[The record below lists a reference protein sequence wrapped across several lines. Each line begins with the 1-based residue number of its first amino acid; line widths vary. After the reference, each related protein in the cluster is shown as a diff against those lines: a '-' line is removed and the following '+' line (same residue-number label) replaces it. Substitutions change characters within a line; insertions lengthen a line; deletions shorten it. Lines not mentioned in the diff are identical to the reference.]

1 MQTMRS
7 GSRAP
12 ARRGPDTAALAEWSR
27 RRGLLA
33 AGMILL
39 GAVLPLLKNSMLAG
53 SVWVWPWQLLSPGA
67 TQRLAAAVATYT
79 PVDSYAAYVLIPFLA
94 AGVIAF
100 LAHTMPLG
108 FRFGG
113 YLATGSAY
121 LVVMLAGFPAQGQ
134 IFGLT
139 FVPPTSA
146 GALMVIVLLAAVA
159 TAATANRARKT
170 EPAWRAMRIAGGV
183 AGGVAALLFVLAV
196 LAGEGPWAGWPVR
209 LMCAAGAAYGVLAV
223 GSAFRVDPGP
233 GLARGASV
241 LVRVLLVGLPVA
253 CLIAQTVTRD
263 PFTTAIVGSGGGF
276 ANHLVSVVKS
286 TALFLGGALPAAW
299 GLAGLA
305 ALNAPSASPSPGTA
319 GTRPRPRTPGPAPR
333 RSRRPA

>member
-1 MQTMRS
+1 MSTARS

-12 ARRGPDTAALAEWSR
+12 VQLAAWSR
-27 RRGLLA
+27 RRGLVA
-33 AGMILL
+33 AGVILL
-39 GAVLPLLKNSMLAG
+39 GAVFPLLKNSMLAG
-53 SVWVWPWQLLSPGA
+53 SVWVWPWQLLSPGDSA
-67 TQRLAAAVATYT
+67 GLAAAVATYT

-94 AGVIAF
+94 AGVVAF

-113 YLATGSAY
+113 YLAIGLAY
-121 LVVMLAGFPAQGQ
+121 LIVMLAGFPAQGQ

-146 GALMVIVLLAAVA
+146 GALMVIALIAAVA
-159 TAATANRARKT
+159 VAATANRARKT
-170 EPAWRAMRIAGGV
+170 EPGWRAARIAGGAAGVV
-183 AGGVAALLFVLAV
+183 AVLLFALAV
-196 LAGEGPWAGWPVR
+196 LAGEGPWAAWPVR
-209 LMCAAGAAYGVLAV
+209 LMCTAGAVYGVLAV
-223 GSAFRVDPGP
+223 WSAFRADPG
-233 GLARGASV
+233 GLPRVASL
-241 LVRVLLVGLPVA
+241 LVRGLVVGLPVA
-253 CLIAQTVTRD
+253 GLLAQTVTRD
-263 PFTTAIVGSGGGF
+263 PFTTAIVASGGGF
-276 ANHLVSVVKS
+276 ANHLVSMGKS
-286 TALFLGGALPAAW
+286 TALFFGGALLAAW